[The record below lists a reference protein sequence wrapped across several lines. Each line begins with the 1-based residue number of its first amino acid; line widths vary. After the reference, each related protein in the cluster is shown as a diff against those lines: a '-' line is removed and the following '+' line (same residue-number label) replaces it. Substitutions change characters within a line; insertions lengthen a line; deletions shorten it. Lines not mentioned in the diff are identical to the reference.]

1 MTVRGVGVTLGRNDR
16 GGSMGRIIVNTNLT
30 LDGVMQAPGRA
41 EEDTREGFEHGG
53 WGQPYFDEVM
63 GQKAAEGM
71 AGTDAFLF
79 GRRTYEDFASVWPN
93 MPEDNPFATVLNE
106 RPKYVVSTTLR
117 EPLPW
122 ANSSLLEGDLGETV
136 AALRDRTGNDI
147 VILGSGELVRSL
159 MERDLVERYVLWIHP
174 LVLGSGRRLFTDGL
188 STASLRLVDT
198 TTTTTGV
205 VIATYE
211 PA

>member
-1 MTVRGVGVTLGRNDR
+1 MSKIV
-16 GGSMGRIIVNTNLT
+16 VNTNVT
-30 LDGVMQAPGRA
+30 LDGVMQAPGRPD
-41 EEDTREGFEHGG
+41 EDTRDGFQRGG

-71 AGTDAFLF
+71 AATDAFLF
-79 GRRTYEDFASVWPN
+79 GRRTYEDFASVWPT
-93 MPEDNPFATVLNE
+93 MPDDNPFATVLNE
-106 RPKYVVSTTLR
+106 RPKYVASTTLR

-122 ANSSLLEGDLGETV
+122 ANSTLLQGELGEAV
-136 AALRDRTGNDI
+136 GALKEQQGKD
-147 VILGSGELVRSL
+147 VVVLGSGQLIRSL
-159 MERDLVERYVLWIHP
+159 MERDLVDRYVLWIHP
-174 LVLGSGRRLFTDGL
+174 LVLGAGHRLFTDGL
-188 STASLRLVDT
+188 PSTSLQLVDT